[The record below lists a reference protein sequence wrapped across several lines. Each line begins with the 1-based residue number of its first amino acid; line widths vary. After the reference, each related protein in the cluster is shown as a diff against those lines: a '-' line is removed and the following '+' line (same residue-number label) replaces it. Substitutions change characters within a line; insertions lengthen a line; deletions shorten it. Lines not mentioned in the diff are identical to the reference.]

1 MIISKIP
8 QVVTQN
14 TNFVRI
20 HTEEQKRRSEVED
33 MRFWRCSG
41 EEWCV
46 LWYTWLG
53 AYGTGRYRCQQ
64 AEEAEV

>member
-1 MIISKIP
+1 MAKG
-8 QVVTQN
+8 QLRNRLQ
-14 TNFVRI
+14 
-20 HTEEQKRRSEVED
+20 EEVEILEVQ
-33 MRFWRCSG
+33 W

-46 LWYTWLG
+46 LLYTWLG